1 MYIMT
6 VKTEV
11 MDFKENKQGYKG
23 RFGVW
28 KRKGDDAIIL

>member
-11 MDFKENKQGYKG
+11 MDFKENKQDYKR
-23 RFGVW
+23 RFRVRKG
-28 KRKGDDAIIL
+28 KGDDAIIF